1 ARDYSVASSL
11 DGKPSQALIIYQT
24 PGANAV
30 ATAHRVSAAMQ
41 EMAKRFP
48 KGLQY
53 AIVYNTTTFVEQ
65 SIEAVIHTL
74 IEAIVLVLIVVL
86 VFLQTWRA
94 TLIPMVAVPVSL
106 VGTFAVIAA
115 FGFSLNN
122 LTLFGLVL
130 AIGIV
135 VDDAIVVVESVEHH
149 IENGMAPK
157 QATLQAMSEV
167 SAPVIAVGLV
177 LSAVFIPCAFISGIT
192 GQFFR

>member
-1 ARDYSVASSL
+1 MYL
-11 DGKPSQALIIYQT
+11 T

-30 ATAHRVSAAMQ
+30 ATAHRVTATM
-41 EMAKRFP
+41 EDLAKSFP
-48 KGLQY
+48 KGLEY
-53 AIVYNTTTFVEQ
+53 KIVYNTTTFVEK

-94 TLIPMVAVPVSL
+94 TLIPMIAVPVSL
-106 VGTFAVIAA
+106 IGTFAVMAA

-135 VDDAIVVVESVEHH
+135 VDDAIVVVEAVEHN
-149 IENGMAPK
+149 IENGMDLKA
-157 QATLQAMSEV
+157 ATYKAMEGLGGAV
-167 SAPVIAVGLV
+167 MAIAVV
-177 LSAVFIPCAFISGIT
+177 LCAVFIPTAFISGIM
-192 GQFFR
+192 GQFFASSRLPSPSRRSFPAFNS